1 MNPFQHGDGLL
12 DITSAA
18 LSVAKIRRQICC
30 MHVDHSMRRSKFSNN
45 PCKNEKQAKAL
56 NDHEAVA
63 LAVRA
68 GADLKNLA
76 AVEVP
81 FDSVL
86 ALQSVADQN
95 GSPGSAVAAVYRH
108 WIRDGSNNSTVLA
121 HKAVDDSA

>member
-18 LSVAKIRRQICC
+18 LSVAKIRHQICC
-30 MHVDHSMRRSKFSNN
+30 MHVDHSMRRSRYSNN

-63 LAVRA
+63 GAVRA
-68 GADLKNLA
+68 GVDLKGLA

-81 FDSVL
+81 FDSGL
-86 ALQSVADQN
+86 APQSAADQN
-95 GSPGSAVAAVYRH
+95 GSPEKAAAAVYRH
-108 WIRDGSNNSTVLA
+108 
-121 HKAVDDSA
+121 